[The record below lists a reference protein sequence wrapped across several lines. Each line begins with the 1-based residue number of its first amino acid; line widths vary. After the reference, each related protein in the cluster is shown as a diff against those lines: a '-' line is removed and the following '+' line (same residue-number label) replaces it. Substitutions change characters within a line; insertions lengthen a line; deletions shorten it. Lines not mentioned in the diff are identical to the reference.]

1 MANTNTLQITS
12 EELRGIQEDAFQR
25 AQSLLIAQ
33 GNRQGPGDATS
44 GSSPGGKGWR
54 KKGQPNRD
62 QGQGA
67 SPGRVY
73 RAPGNLPPTLKEL
86 QDAQNKESPID
97 LGQLQEEGYGDEDGI
112 TSLQI
117 KGEMPPQINSD
128 AWDPRQE
135 RRKQRIRDLKQGNQN
150 PNEKKSA
157 ERKQSPRER
166 IDIPDFLQNVNVKPQ
181 DLLKILYLIPALTG
195 FDLQMADASAL
206 TDHLDSAGRNQRT
219 GSFRGTP
226 LGNDPKKL
234 IETLLI
240 GADKFKA

>member
-1 MANTNTLQITS
+1 MV
-12 EELRGIQEDAFQR
+12 
-25 AQSLLIAQ
+25 AQTEFTKIWEQGAEAERNKILGQLLISQ

-117 KGEMPPQINSD
+117 QGSPSFDI
-128 AWDPRQE
+128 DPN
-135 RRKQRIRDLKQGNQN
+135 K
-150 PNEKKSA
+150 
-157 ERKQSPRER
+157 
-166 IDIPDFLQNVNVKPQ
+166 KPQ
-181 DLLKILYLIPALTG
+181 TESQKRRADKLRDRKMRGGEGSEQAGNILDKLGESGVGLPNFIENINPRDALMIIPALLQLLNPLQG
-195 FDLQMADASAL
+195 QMADASAL

-240 GADKFKA
+240 GKEKYKA

>member
-1 MANTNTLQITS
+1 MLPLANTNTFQISS

-25 AQSLLIAQ
+25 AQTLLLAQ

-117 KGEMPPQINSD
+117 QGSPSFDIDPTRNLKLNLKNVEQIS
-128 AWDPRQE
+128 
-135 RRKQRIRDLKQGNQN
+135 L
-150 PNEKKSA
+150 
-157 ERKQSPRER
+157 
-166 IDIPDFLQNVNVKPQ
+166 DIV
-181 DLLKILYLIPALTG
+181 
-195 FDLQMADASAL
+195 
-206 TDHLDSAGRNQRT
+206 R
-219 GSFRGTP
+219 
-226 LGNDPKKL
+226 
-234 IETLLI
+234 
-240 GADKFKA
+240 